1 MTNQRMKFGTFLAPF
16 HRLGENPTVGLER
29 DLELLQHLDRLDF
42 DEAWIGEHHSGGW
55 ETISSPELFIA
66 NAAARTK
73 YIKLGTGV
81 ISLPYHNPLM
91 VANRMVLL
99 DHLTRGRVMMGVGPG
114 ALATDAHMLDI
125 DPLTQREKMD
135 ESLGVIMR
143 LLTETA
149 PITHK
154 SDWFS
159 LKDAAIHLK
168 PYTRPYFPISVAAAQ
183 SPSGMVLAGKHGT
196 GVLSLGLKS
205 YTVSSESYSNT
216 LKDFW
221 DIAENTAKQHDKEVR
236 RENWR
241 IVIVVH
247 LASSRQKAMEQARMG
262 AAYYQRDYFENTM
275 GFDSVYDG
283 PPEKIIDA
291 MVEKGT
297 WVIGTPDD
305 LIDAIKQ
312 LNIETGGFGGLLVQ
326 ATEFATRD
334 EILNSY
340 ELISRYV
347 APEFQDSLPSLV
359 RSQKWSADLRHE
371 LMEKRRRSV
380 KKAGDKYDQS
390 KK

>member
-1 MTNQRMKFGTFLAPF
+1 M
-16 HRLGENPTVGLER
+16 
-29 DLELLQHLDRLDF
+29 
-42 DEAWIGEHHSGGW
+42 
-55 ETISSPELFIA
+55 
-66 NAAARTK
+66 
-73 YIKLGTGV
+73 
-81 ISLPYHNPLM
+81 
-91 VANRMVLL
+91 
-99 DHLTRGRVMMGVGPG
+99 
-114 ALATDAHMLDI
+114 
-125 DPLTQREKMD
+125 
-135 ESLGVIMR
+135 
-143 LLTETA
+143 
-149 PITHK
+149 
-154 SDWFS
+154 
-159 LKDAAIHLK
+159 
-168 PYTRPYFPISVAAAQ
+168 
-183 SPSGMVLAGKHGT
+183 
-196 GVLSLGLKS
+196 
-205 YTVSSESYSNT
+205 
-216 LKDFW
+216 
-221 DIAENTAKQHDKEVR
+221 
-236 RENWR
+236 
-241 IVIVVH
+241 IVVH

-359 RSQKWSADLRHE
+359 RSQKWSADLRDE
-371 LMEKRRRSV
+371 LMEKRRQSV

>member
-29 DLELLQHLDRLDF
+29 DLELLEHLDRLDF

-91 VANRMVLL
+91 VANRMILL

-114 ALATDAHMLDI
+114 ALATDAHMLGI
-125 DPLTQREKMD
+125 DPLTQRERMD
-135 ESLGVIMR
+135 ESLGIIMR
-143 LLTETA
+143 LLTETT

-159 LKDAAIHLK
+159 LNAAAVHLK
-168 PYTRPYFPISVAAAQ
+168 PYTRPHFPISVAAAQ
-183 SPSGMVLAGKHGT
+183 SPSGMVLAGKHGA

-205 YTVSSESYSNT
+205 YTVSNESYSNT

-221 DIAENTAKQHDKEVR
+221 EIAENTAKQHDKEVR

-247 LASSRQKAMEQARMG
+247 LASSREKAMEQARMG

-347 APEFQDSLPSLV
+347 APEFQDSLPSLT

-371 LMEKRRRSV
+371 LMEKRRQSV

>member
-29 DLELLQHLDRLDF
+29 DLELLEHLDRLDF

-73 YIKLGTGV
+73 HIKLGTGV

-91 VANRMVLL
+91 VANRMILL
-99 DHLTRGRVMMGVGPG
+99 DHLTRGRVMLGVGPG

-125 DPLTQREKMD
+125 DPLIQRERMD

-143 LLTETA
+143 LLTEA
-149 PITHK
+149 DPITHK

-159 LKDAAIHLK
+159 LQDAAVHLM
-168 PYTRPYFPISVAAAQ
+168 PYTRPHFPISVAAAQ
-183 SPSGMVLAGKHGT
+183 SPSGMVLAGKHGA

-205 YTVSSESYSNT
+205 HTVTSDSYSNT

-221 DIAENTAKQHDKEVR
+221 EIAESTAKQHGKKVS

-312 LNIETGGFGGLLVQ
+312 LNIATDGFGGLLVQ
-326 ATEFATRD
+326 ATEFAARE

-359 RSQKWSADLRHE
+359 RSQKWSADFRHE
-371 LMEKRRRSV
+371 LMEKRRQSV
-380 KKAGDKYDQS
+380 KKAGDKYDQT